1 MNDALYHD
9 ALMALA
15 KDRTHAAALPPGTGV
30 TVDNPLCGDRV
41 TLDGKIENGVANDI
55 RHKVRGCALCQ
66 ASAAA
71 LARVL
76 DGKPARAA
84 LAEAQ
89 AAVESVLAGGSAPAP
104 WDAFAPVARHK
115 SRHDCVKLP
124 FSAVKSLFSGT

>member
-15 KDRTHAAALPPGTGV
+15 KDTSHAAALTAGAGV

-41 TLDGKIENGVANDI
+41 TLDAEIVDGIARNI
-55 RHKVRGCALCQ
+55 RHRVRGCALCQ

-71 LARVL
+71 LAQTL
-76 DGKPARAA
+76 EGKPVAA
-84 LAEAQ
+84 LDSALAT
-89 AAVESVLAGGSAPAP
+89 VESVLAGGTAEAP
-104 WDAFAPVARHK
+104 WGAFAPVVRHK

-124 FSAVKSLFSGT
+124 FSAAKSLFSRT

>member
-9 ALMALA
+9 ALMALS

-41 TLDGKIENGVANDI
+41 TLDGKLENGVAHDI

-84 LAEAQ
+84 LADAQ

-124 FSAVKSLFSGT
+124 FSAAKLLFSGT